1 MFGEHEEISKQVAIA
16 SVRVGRLFPYSSGS
30 AEEMNKNPAISGWTR
45 RELNH
50 VHLEHKRWCCRFPTS
65 VQT

>member
-30 AEEMNKNPAISGWTR
+30 AEEMNKNPAISG
-45 RELNH
+45 
-50 VHLEHKRWCCRFPTS
+50 
-65 VQT
+65 